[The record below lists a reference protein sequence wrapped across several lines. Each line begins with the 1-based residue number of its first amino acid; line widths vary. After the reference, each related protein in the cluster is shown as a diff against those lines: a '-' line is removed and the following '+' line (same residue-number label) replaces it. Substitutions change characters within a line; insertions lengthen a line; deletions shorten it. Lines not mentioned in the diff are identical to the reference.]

1 MHRCRGLGGDRLLLR
16 RFGGNVR
23 RRDLFNR
30 NRRRSRD
37 AFDSKR
43 RRGSGLTRNL
53 RNSSR
58 VLNDGNRLG
67 ISSFARVITLDS
79 LFFQEAENVVEHKV
93 AIRLF
98 SQEKGLHKFTPR
110 IRVI

>member
-1 MHRCRGLGGDRLLLR
+1 
-16 RFGGNVR
+16 
-23 RRDLFNR
+23 
-30 NRRRSRD
+30 
-37 AFDSKR
+37 
-43 RRGSGLTRNL
+43 
-53 RNSSR
+53 